1 MKKQRQ
7 KISVG
12 TSIFHGT
19 WHVRL
24 FSLNTPSKEVKR
36 LILALDIDEYLETM
50 ISILDPWDSQ
60 HIRVFICY
68 LPC

>member
-50 ISILDPWDSQ
+50 ISILAP
-60 HIRVFICY
+60 
-68 LPC
+68 